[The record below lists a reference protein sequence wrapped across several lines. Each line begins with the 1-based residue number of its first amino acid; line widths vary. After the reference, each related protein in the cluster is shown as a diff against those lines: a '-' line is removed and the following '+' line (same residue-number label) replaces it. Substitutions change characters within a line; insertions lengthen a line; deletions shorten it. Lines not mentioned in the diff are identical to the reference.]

1 MENKND
7 TISPAN
13 GDETSSDR
21 ATKDLMDG
29 FLRVMKDR
37 AADIG
42 AEACRLART
51 LAPSAFMELCLR
63 ASGLAESCCQNDRE
77 ILA

>member
-13 GDETSSDR
+13 GDETSSVR

-29 FLRVMKDR
+29 FLSDLDR
-37 AADIG
+37 LMT
-42 AEACRLART
+42 RRHNVF
-51 LAPSAFMELCLR
+51 PS
-63 ASGLAESCCQNDRE
+63 D
-77 ILA
+77 